1 MSNTVEKIKKEP
13 LWRVVKKS
21 ELSAG
26 KTIGLTL
33 LALLLALVAGGIFIW
48 AIGQNPFKVYGAIV
62 QGAWRSKLA
71 IKGTIKIAIP
81 LLIASLG
88 ITPAFQMKFW
98 NIGAEGQIIMG
109 GIFASYFALFFDH
122 LPHGVLLLI
131 MLIAGMVGGG
141 LWGLIPAYFKTKFG
155 TNETLFTLMLNYIA
169 LYTIKLLTEGPWRD
183 PESSGFP
190 KIASFIENARLDQ
203 IFGIHAGW
211 LIGLIL
217 VIVVFIYTRYTK
229 HGYEISVVGESMNTA
244 RYAGMNVKKIVMRT
258 MFLSGAICGIA
269 GMTQV
274 SGAAYTLGEGV
285 AGGVGFTA
293 ITVAW
298 LSKLNPVVILIVTV
312 LFSMLEKGCSVMQST
327 FGLSAAASGI
337 LQGVILF
344 FVLAFDFFTRYRFIL
359 RKGRKVNAN

>member
-1 MSNTVEKIKKEP
+1 MSNSIKAKKEP
-13 LWRVVKKS
+13 LLRIIKKTEVS
-21 ELSAG
+21 VTKSL
-26 KTIGLTL
+26 GLTL
-33 LALLLALVAGGIFIW
+33 LALILAIIAGGIFIL
-48 AIGQNPFKVYGAIV
+48 AIGQNPFKIYAAIV

-122 LPHGVLLLI
+122 LPHGVLLLL
-131 MLIAGMVGGG
+131 MFVAGMIGGG
-141 LWGLIPAYFKTKFG
+141 LWGLVPAYFKTKFG

-169 LYTIKLLTEGPWRD
+169 LYTIRYLTEGPWHD

-203 IFGIHAGW
+203 IFGVHAGW
-211 LIGLIL
+211 LIGLVL
-217 VIVVFIYTRYTK
+217 VVVVFIYIRFTK
-229 HGYEISVVGESMNTA
+229 HGYEISVVGESVNTA
-244 RYAGMNVKKIVMRT
+244 RYAGMNVKKIMMRT
-258 MFLSGAICGIA
+258 MFISGAICGIA

-298 LSKLNPVVILIVTV
+298 LSKLNPVVILVVTV
-312 LFSMLEKGCSVMQST
+312 LFSMLEKGCSVMQSAY
-327 FGLSAAASGI
+327 GLSAAASGI
-337 LQGVILF
+337 LQGIILF
-344 FVLAFDFFTRYRFIL
+344 FVLAFDFFTRYQFII
-359 RKGRKVNAN
+359 RKGRKA

>member
-1 MSNTVEKIKKEP
+1 MSNTQEKIKKEP
-13 LWRVVKKS
+13 LLRVVKKTEIS
-21 ELSAG
+21 VA
-26 KTIGLTL
+26 KTMALTF
-33 LALLLALVAGGIFIW
+33 LALILAILAGGIFIF
-48 AIGQNPFKVYGAIV
+48 AIGQNPIKVYGTIV

-109 GIFASYFALFFDH
+109 GIFASYFALFFDQ
-122 LPHGVLLLI
+122 LPHVLLLLI
-131 MLIAGMVGGG
+131 MFVAGMVGGG

-169 LYTIKLLTEGPWRD
+169 LYTIKFLTEGPWRD

-203 IFGIHAGW
+203 LFGVHAGW
-211 LIGLIL
+211 LIGLLL
-217 VIVVFIYTRYTK
+217 VIAIFIYLRFTK
-229 HGYEISVVGESMNTA
+229 QGYEISVVGESVNTA
-244 RYAGMNVKKIVMRT
+244 RYAGMNVKKIMMRT

-274 SGAAYTLGEGV
+274 SGAAYTLSEGV

-298 LSKLNPVVILIVTV
+298 LSKLNPAVILIVTV
-312 LFSMLEKGCSVMQST
+312 LFSMLEKGCSVMQSAY
-327 FGLSAAASGI
+327 GLSAAASGI
-337 LQGVILF
+337 LQGIILI

-359 RKGRKVNAN
+359 RKGRRA

>member
-1 MSNTVEKIKKEP
+1 MNRIDDNRRKEP
-13 LWRVVKKS
+13 LLRIVKKA
-21 ELSAG
+21 EIPVAGTVLLS
-26 KTIGLTL
+26 
-33 LALLLALVAGGIFIW
+33 LAALILAILAGGIFIL
-48 AIGQNPFKVYGAIV
+48 AIGHNPVKIYASIV
-62 QGAWRSKLA
+62 QGAWRSKIA

-109 GIFASYFALFFDH
+109 GIFASYFALFFH
-122 LPHGVLLLI
+122 QLPHGVLLPVMFL
-131 MLIAGMVGGG
+131 AGMAGGG
-141 LWGLIPAYFKTKFG
+141 LWGMIPAYFKTRFG

-169 LYTIKLLTEGPWRD
+169 LYIIKYLTEGPWRD

-190 KIASFIENARLDQ
+190 KIATFVENARLDQ
-203 IFGIHAGW
+203 IFGVHAGW

-217 VIVVFIYTRYTK
+217 AVLVFVYLRFTK
-229 HGYEISVVGESMNTA
+229 QGYEISVVGESVNTA
-244 RYAGMNVKKIVMRT
+244 RYAGMNVKRIVMRT

-298 LSKLNPVVILIVTV
+298 LSKLNPFIILIVTV

-327 FGLSAAASGI
+327 FGLSPAASGI
-337 LQGVILF
+337 LQGIILF
-344 FVLAFDFFTRYRFIL
+344 FVLAFDFFTRYRFVL
-359 RKGRKVNAN
+359 RKGRKVSC

>member
-1 MSNTVEKIKKEP
+1 MSSSVEKSKKEP
-13 LWRVVKKS
+13 LLRVVKKS
-21 ELSAG
+21 ELSTG

-33 LALLLALVAGGIFIW
+33 MALLLAIVAGGLFIL

-62 QGAWRSKLA
+62 KGAWRSKLA
-71 IKGTIKIAIP
+71 IRGTIKIAIP

-122 LPHGVLLLI
+122 LPHGLLLLI
-131 MLIAGMVGGG
+131 MFIAGMVGGG

-169 LYTIKLLTEGPWRD
+169 LYTIKFLTEGPWRD

-190 KIASFIENARLDQ
+190 KIASFTENARLDQ

-217 VIVVFIYTRYTK
+217 VIVVFIYIRFTK
-229 HGYEISVVGESMNTA
+229 HGYEISVVGESVNTA

-258 MFLSGAICGIA
+258 MFISGAICGIA

-274 SGAAYTLGEGV
+274 SGAAYTLGEGI

-298 LSKLNPVVILIVTV
+298 LSKLNPLVILIVTV

-327 FGLSAAASGI
+327 FGLSAAASGV
-337 LQGVILF
+337 LQGIILF

-359 RKGRKVNAN
+359 RKGRKA

>member
-1 MSNTVEKIKKEP
+1 MSKKEP
-13 LWRVVKKS
+13 LLHVVKKS

-33 LALLLALVAGGIFIW
+33 MALLLAIVAGGLFIW

-122 LPHGVLLLI
+122 LPHGLLLLI

-169 LYTIKLLTEGPWRD
+169 LYMIRLLTEGPWHD

-190 KIASFIENARLDQ
+190 KIASFKENARLDQ
-203 IFGIHAGW
+203 IFGVHAGW

-217 VIVVFIYTRYTK
+217 VIIVFIYIRFTK
-229 HGYEISVVGESMNTA
+229 HGYEISVVGESVNTA
-244 RYAGMNVKKIVMRT
+244 RYAGMNVRKIMMRT
-258 MFLSGAICGIA
+258 MFISGAICGIA

-337 LQGVILF
+337 LQGIILF

-359 RKGRKVNAN
+359 RKGRKA